1 MNRVR
6 TFRKTFCRKV
16 KRTFTTTNALY
27 LVAFFVLL
35 TFVTLFLY
43 LLFWGIITSF
53 KDNYS
58 DFVRNV
64 LGFPKQWKFS
74 NYADAFGAIKVRVA
88 SGNGVRYVYFF
99 ELLGNSLLFSVGG
112 ALVLVCSSC
121 FTAYCVAKFNRCK
134 FSKILYAFNIVTMIL
149 PIVGSG
155 PSMLQLMRALH
166 LYDTIIGFWVTKAH
180 FMGLNFLLFHAA
192 FSKLSKEYSEAAELD
207 GASQFGVF
215 FRIALPLVSG
225 IFLTIFLIEF
235 VAIWNDY
242 QTPLVYMPT
251 HPPLSTGVFEF
262 NRSSSNATVGTPHKI
277 AGCMILFLPIFIIFL
292 LFHGRLMNNLSMGG
306 IKE

>member
-1 MNRVR
+1 MIENTSR
-6 TFRKTFCRKV
+6 RKIRDRIKH
-16 KRTFTTTNALY
+16 TFTTTNVLFI
-27 LVAFFVLL
+27 VAFVLFVL
-35 TFVTLFLY
+35 FVSLFLY
-43 LLFWGIITSF
+43 LLYWGFITSF
-53 KDNYS
+53 KDNYN

-64 LGFPKQWKFS
+64 LGLPKKWMFS
-74 NYADAFGAIKVRVA
+74 NYAESFKAIKVRIA
-88 SGNGVRYVYFF
+88 SGSGVRYAFF
-99 ELLGNSLLFSVGG
+99 PELLLNSVLYSVGG
-112 ALVLVCSSC
+112 ALVLVCSAC
-121 FTAYCVAKFNRCK
+121 FTAYCVAKFDKCK

-155 PSMLQLMRALH
+155 PSTLQIMRALH
-166 LYDTIIGFWVTKAH
+166 IYDTIIGFWITKAH

-192 FSKLSKEYSEAAELD
+192 FTKLAKEYSEAAELD
-207 GASQFGVF
+207 GASNFGVF
-215 FRIALPLVSG
+215 FRIVLPLIGG

-262 NRSSSNATVGTPHKI
+262 SRSSSNATVGTPHKI
-277 AGCMILFLPIFIIFL
+277 AGCMILFLPIFVIFL
-292 LFHGRLMNNLSMGG
+292 IFHGRLMNNLSMGG

>member
-1 MNRVR
+1 MKRNDHIGKK
-6 TFRKTFCRKV
+6 FLFKT
-16 KRTFTTTNALY
+16 KRMFSTTSVLFI
-27 LVAFFVLL
+27 VAFIVFLAFVG
-35 TFVTLFLY
+35 LFLY
-43 LLFWGIITSF
+43 LLFWGFITSF
-53 KDNYS
+53 KDNYA

-64 LGFPKQWKFS
+64 LGLPKKWVFS
-74 NYADAFGAIKVRVA
+74 NYIEAFGAIKVRIA
-88 SGNGVRYVYFF
+88 SGGGVRYAYFF
-99 ELLGNSLLFSVGG
+99 ELLANSLLFSVGG

-121 FTAYCVAKFNRCK
+121 FTAYCVAKFNKCK
-134 FSKILYAFNIVTMIL
+134 FSKILYTFNIVTMIL

-155 PSMLQLMRALH
+155 PSTIQIMRTLH
-166 LYDTIIGFWVTKAH
+166 IYDTIIGFWITKAH

-192 FSKLSKEYSEAAELD
+192 FLRLSKEFSEAAELD
-207 GASQFGVF
+207 GASHFIVF
-215 FRIALPLVSG
+215 FRISLPLVSN

-262 NRSSSNATVGTPHKI
+262 SRSSGNATVGTPHKI

-292 LFHGRLMNNLSMGG
+292 MFHKRLMNNLSMGG

>member
-1 MNRVR
+1 MIKNTSR
-6 TFRKTFCRKV
+6 RKIRDRIKH
-16 KRTFTTTNALY
+16 TFTTTNVLFI
-27 LVAFFVLL
+27 VAFVFLALFVS
-35 TFVTLFLY
+35 LFLY
-43 LLFWGIITSF
+43 LLYWGFITSF
-53 KDNYS
+53 KDNYN

-64 LGFPKQWKFS
+64 LGLPKKWRFS
-74 NYADAFGAIKVRVA
+74 NYAESFKAIKVRIA
-88 SGNGVRYVYFF
+88 SGSGVRYAFF
-99 ELLGNSLLFSVGG
+99 PELLLNSVLYAVGG
-112 ALVLVCSSC
+112 ALVLVCSAC
-121 FTAYCVAKFNRCK
+121 FTAYCVAKFDKCK

-155 PSMLQLMRALH
+155 PSTLQIMRALH
-166 LYDTIIGFWVTKAH
+166 IYDTIIGFWITKAH

-192 FSKLSKEYSEAAELD
+192 FTKLAQEYSEAAELD
-207 GASQFGVF
+207 GASNFGVF
-215 FRIALPLVSG
+215 FRIVLPLISG

-262 NRSSSNATVGTPHKI
+262 SRSSTNATVGTPHKI
-277 AGCMILFLPIFIIFL
+277 AGCMILFLPIFIFFL
-292 LFHGRLMNNLSMGG
+292 IFHGRLMNNLSMGG